1 MIANRQR
8 RQASALMLVLTL
20 MISFVPMG
28 YGQEPERAAEVYQVG
43 PGDVLRL
50 NVPQQP
56 VLDRELTVSA
66 SGAVYLPQVGEVIL
80 LGLRLNEAREL
91 LTQRLRL
98 YNPTISEVVLTV
110 MEYSALRIFVI
121 GAVASPG
128 SYSFDQPPT
137 LWEALRTAGGPA
149 QNASL
154 ASSRIITIV
163 DGRPVARTVNL
174 TGYLTGESFPVEVLQ
189 GGDTLVVPTVADGV
203 VGVPAASG
211 VQVFGGVRTP
221 TTVPI
226 ETPTEMLT
234 VLMLAGSPLE
244 GAEMHKVNWVH
255 RRAGG
260 DGPDVATLVDMRLFL
275 RHGRPEGNPLVYPGD
290 VLYLPTYREGWFRRN
305 IPLVLTT
312 LTSVATLFLAYDRI
326 AR

>member
-1 MIANRQR
+1 MITNRR
-8 RQASALMLVLTL
+8 RRPAAAFMLVLVL
-20 MISFVPMG
+20 MASVVPPG
-28 YGQEPERAAEVYQVG
+28 IAQEVDRGLDVYQVG

-56 VLDRELTVSA
+56 VLDRELTV
-66 SGAVYLPQVGEVIL
+66 GAAGTVYLPQVGEVVL

-98 YNPTISEVVLTV
+98 YNPTINEVVLTV

-154 ASSRIITIV
+154 ASCRIITIV

-174 TGYLTGESFPVEVLQ
+174 SGYLTGESFPAEALQ

-203 VGVPAASG
+203 VGVPATSG
-211 VQVFGGVRTP
+211 VQVFGGVGTP

-226 ETPTEMLT
+226 ESPTELLS

-244 GAEMHKVNWVH
+244 SAEMHKINWVH
-255 RRAGG
+255 RPGSG
-260 DGPDVATLVDMRLFL
+260 NGPDVATLVDMRQFL
-275 RHGRPEGNPLVYPGD
+275 RHGSPEGNPLVYPGD

-305 IPLVLTT
+305 IPLLLTT

-326 AR
+326 SN